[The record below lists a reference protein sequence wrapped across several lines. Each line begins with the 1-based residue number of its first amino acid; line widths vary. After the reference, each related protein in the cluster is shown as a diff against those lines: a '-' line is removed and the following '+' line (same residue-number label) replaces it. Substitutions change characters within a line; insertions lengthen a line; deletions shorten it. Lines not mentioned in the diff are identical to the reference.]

1 MENKIHPLVV
11 RNVQFKNILPLNENV
26 IRKIRCTKRTST
38 DGKSDKFEITHLT
51 GQGEIVLSTA
61 EISTI
66 SREAS
71 DNSLRFSEACEFSFC
86 GYNATYQNVFAIFS
100 WICIGP

>member
-1 MENKIHPLVV
+1 MENKIHPLVI

-38 DGKSDKFEITHLT
+38 DGKSDKFEITHVT

-61 EISTI
+61 DVMELDRDCSNDVL
-66 SREAS
+66 A
-71 DNSLRFSEACEFSFC
+71 FSEACKFKV
-86 GYNATYQNVFAIFS
+86 TFAKD
-100 WICIGP
+100 

>member
-1 MENKIHPLVV
+1 MENKIHPLVI

-26 IRKIRCTKRTST
+26 IRKIRCTKRTSA
-38 DGKSDKFEITHLT
+38 DGKSDKFEVTHIT

-61 EISTI
+61 EVAAI

-71 DNSLRFSEACEFSFC
+71 DNSLHFSEACKCVLFRVIIPFHYS
-86 GYNATYQNVFAIFS
+86 YIWY
-100 WICIGP
+100 CITV